1 MARQC
6 HRQEERL
13 RLRQRGRKGRPPCRT
28 DSHGLELLEETEK
41 AAGEATDGNGRK
53 NGTRCDG
60 KCSALQW
67 ATQRAEMTDAACCIF
82 LSTFPGNPE
91 QGALISPP
99 AYSSTQ
105 INQPSHRHRL
115 SSAHLPTHVSSLTS
129 TSYVLLKPRLLPQQ
143 AHLSSTASALVFH
156 SKRTCLPLP
165 KRLPPHCQSV
175 CLPPA
180 NTIVFHDQNVRLP
193 LPTRLSSSAST
204 FVFLCLHVRFP
215 LPARSASPVRTLVI
229 RSQPNHTPNRP
240 ALLHPLMLQ
249 GQHADVAQHAAL
261 AVMVSARQASMR
273 CGGEP

>member
-99 AYSSTQ
+99 AHSSTQ

-115 SSAHLPTHVSSLTS
+115 SSAHLPANISSLTS
-129 TSYVLLKPRLLPQQ
+129 TSYVLLKPLLLPQP
-143 AHLSSTASALVFH
+143 ARSSSTASALVF
-156 SKRTCLPLP
+156 L
-165 KRLPPHCQSV
+165 CQSA
-175 CLPPA
+175 CHHTARAFAFPP
-180 NTIVFHDQNVRLP
+180 
-193 LPTRLSSSAST
+193 PTRSSSTTRT
-204 FVFLCLHVRFP
+204 FGFLCQNIRFP
-215 LPARSASPVRTLVI
+215 LPARSTSPVRTLVI

-240 ALLHPLMLQ
+240 ALLHPLMQQ

>member
-28 DSHGLELLEETEK
+28 DSHGLELLGETEK

-105 INQPSHRHRL
+105 INQPSHRHRP
-115 SSAHLPTHVSSLTS
+115 SSAHLPAHVFSLTS
-129 TSYVLLKPRLLPQQ
+129 TSYVLLKPLLLPQP
-143 AHLSSTASALVFH
+143 ARSSSTASTLVFH
-156 SKRTCLPLP
+156 CKRTCFPLP
-165 KRLPPHCQSV
+165 ARSSSTASTLVFHCKKHLSSSTRALAHTLPERLPS
-175 CLPPA
+175 PA
-180 NTIVFHDQNVRLP
+180 NTIVFHNQNVRLP
-193 LPTRLSSSAST
+193 QPERSASSAST
-204 FVFLCLHVRFP
+204 PVFLCLH
-215 LPARSASPVRTLVI
+215 I
-229 RSQPNHTPNRP
+229 R
-240 ALLHPLMLQ
+240 LLL
-249 GQHADVAQHAAL
+249 
-261 AVMVSARQASMR
+261 S
-273 CGGEP
+273 EPS

>member
-28 DSHGLELLEETEK
+28 DSHGLELLGETEK

-82 LSTFPGNPE
+82 LFTFPGNHE
-91 QGALISPP
+91 QSALISPP

-115 SSAHLPTHVSSLTS
+115 SSAHLPAHVFSLTS
-129 TSYVLLKPRLLPQQ
+129 TSYVLLKPRLLPQPAHSASSASTLIFHSKRACLPLQ
-143 AHLSSTASALVFH
+143 AHLSSSARALAH
-156 SKRTCLPLP
+156 TLPE
-165 KRLPPHCQSV
+165 RLPS
-175 CLPPA
+175 PA
-180 NTIVFHDQNVRLP
+180 NTIVFHNQNVRLP
-193 LPTRLSSSAST
+193 LPARLSSSACT
-204 FVFLCLHVRFP
+204 FVFLCLHVRLP
-215 LPARSASPVRTLVI
+215 LPARSASPVCTFGFSCQNPRNPQPTESY
-229 RSQPNHTPNRP
+229 SQPTGSP
-240 ALLHPLMLQ
+240 AST
-249 GQHADVAQHAAL
+249 HAAR
-261 AVMVSARQASMR
+261 AAR
-273 CGGEP
+273 

>member
-82 LSTFPGNPE
+82 LSTFLGNPE
-91 QGALISPP
+91 QSALISPP

-115 SSAHLPTHVSSLTS
+115 SSAHLPTHVSSLSS
-129 TSYVLLKPRLLPQQ
+129 TSYVLLKPRLLPQPARSSSTASTLIFHSKRTRFPQQ
-143 AHLSSTASALVFH
+143 AHLSSSAKALAP
-156 SKRTCLPLP
+156 TLPE
-165 KRLPPHCQSV
+165 RLPSPRQ
-175 CLPPA
+175 
-180 NTIVFHDQNVRLP
+180 HDRLP
-193 LPTRLSSSAST
+193 QPERSASSAST
-204 FVFLCLHVRFP
+204 PVFLCLHVR
-215 LPARSASPVRTLVI
+215 
-229 RSQPNHTPNRP
+229 
-240 ALLHPLMLQ
+240 LLL
-249 GQHADVAQHAAL
+249 
-261 AVMVSARQASMR
+261 S
-273 CGGEP
+273 EPS

>member
-28 DSHGLELLEETEK
+28 DSHGLELLGETEK

-82 LSTFPGNPE
+82 LFTFPGNHE
-91 QGALISPP
+91 QSALISPP

-115 SSAHLPTHVSSLTS
+115 SSAHLPAHVFSLTS
-129 TSYVLLKPRLLPQQ
+129 TSYVLLKPRLLPQP
-143 AHLSSTASALVFH
+143 ARSSSTASALVF
-156 SKRTCLPLP
+156 L
-165 KRLPPHCQSV
+165 CQSA
-175 CLPPA
+175 CPHTARAFAFPP
-180 NTIVFHDQNVRLP
+180 
-193 LPTRLSSSAST
+193 PTRSSSTTRT
-204 FVFLCLHVRFP
+204 FGFLCQHACLP

-240 ALLHPLMLQ
+240 ALLHPLMQQ